1 MSIFPL
7 VVALLPLVSGSP
19 TSAVLRKATPVV
31 DAEAEAVRLLKLH
44 PFSIEMITKFHKRW
58 WLFDNFITKHFSYQ
72 SKLARE
78 YSKLSSLVRRVE
90 LSVEQF
96 FLKVKLYDK
105 HNLTSAHKP
114 DNSAPPTCER
124 VKMDL
129 GRIAWTKLLASRS
142 SAFARLHSVLEA
154 YVDLEERSFVAKN
167 RVEAFLH
174 NVFALAADLLFD
186 PVGTDGADVRVM
198 RGCLSGVG
206 REALCEAPTK
216 HELAA
221 HVRLQ
226 CLHPFILGYTAAMH
240 NHLFLGMMG
249 PGVLGLVEPKS
260 FRNIADLA
268 FHDQDKFF
276 MFRAVRIAHLL
287 WEIRQSRGQPAVRL
301 SVAEIGVASGNT
313 SQFVLE
319 NVPNLDYMCIDPF
332 LEVDNPTYFLSEP
345 GMRNLLRDNAGVE
358 RVTSRLAAVS
368 EACRE
373 DGNETRHSSCF
384 RMLVD
389 QSTNAASSIEPA
401 SMDFVFIDA
410 EHSFD
415 AVVADVR
422 SFLPKLRRTA
432 GAAYREGDRIASILA
447 GHDCCEVSG
456 AAVWPG
462 VLRALQSIF
471 GEVLSTDEAP
481 VIHFGHDDTW
491 WIYFA

>member
-7 VVALLPLVSGSP
+7 VVAWLSLVSGSP
-19 TSAVLRKATPVV
+19 TGVVVPKTTHVV
-31 DAEAEAVRLLKLH
+31 DAGAEAVRLVKLH
-44 PFSIEMITKFHKRW
+44 PFSTEMITKFPEHW
-58 WLFDNFITKHFSYQ
+58 SIFDTFLSKYFFHQ

-78 YSKLSSLVRRVE
+78 YSKLSSFIRKME
-90 LSVEQF
+90 MSVQQF
-96 FLKVKLYDK
+96 VSKVKLYDL
-105 HNLTSAHKP
+105 HNLTSAHRP
-114 DNSAPPTCER
+114 HNSAPPTCER

-129 GRIAWTKLLASRS
+129 SRIVWSELLASRS
-142 SAFARLHSVLEA
+142 SVFARLHSVLGY
-154 YVDLEERSFVAKN
+154 YVDLEERTFVAKN
-167 RVEAFLH
+167 KVEAFLH
-174 NVFALAADLLFD
+174 NVFALAAELLFD
-186 PVGTDGADVRVM
+186 PVGTDGADGRVM
-198 RGCLSGVG
+198 PGCLSGAG
-206 REALCEAPTK
+206 REALCEGPTK

-221 HVRLQ
+221 HVRSH
-226 CLHPFILGYTAAMH
+226 CLSPFIWRYMAAFH

-249 PGVLGLVEPKS
+249 PGVLGLVQPTS
-260 FRNIADLA
+260 FRNIAALV
-268 FHDQDKFF
+268 FHDQDK
-276 MFRAVRIAHLL
+276 MIMPHEVRVAHLL
-287 WEIRQSRGQPAVRL
+287 WEIRQSREDPAARL
-301 SVAEIGVASGNT
+301 SVAEIGVFEGDT
-313 SQFVLE
+313 SHFVLE
-319 NVPNLDYMCIDPF
+319 NVPNLDYTCIDPF